1 MVTNPLRINLTKNSK
16 LEGNGMIV
24 FWKGYYCKNYH
35 PTQISLQIQKV
46 PSTCQEHSPQKYK
59 KKS

>member
-24 FWKGYYCKNYH
+24 FWKGYYCKK
-35 PTQISLQIQKV
+35 L
-46 PSTCQEHSPQKYK
+46 PSYTNKSTDSKSPINMSRTFSTKI
-59 KKS
+59 